1 MSKPNKNFDLSVQDV
16 EHIEYALRQRLMIVG
31 EQEQREINALLGKL
45 HNQKNFYR
53 PTKEIYV
60 SG

>member
-1 MSKPNKNFDLSVQDV
+1 MTKPNDKFKLSVQDV

>member
-1 MSKPNKNFDLSVQDV
+1 MTKPNDKFKLSVQDV

-31 EQEQREINALLGKL
+31 EQEKREIYALLGKL

-53 PTKEIYV
+53 PTKEIYI

>member
-1 MSKPNKNFDLSVQDV
+1 MTKPNKNFDLSVQDV